1 MSSQQQLRVGIV
13 GCGYQG
19 TLMAQAIAKS
29 DILGVAA
36 CVDPIREAAD
46 RVARRAGHNNVYASI
61 DELLRQDDVDAVVI
75 ATPHHVL
82 RETSLAAIR
91 AKKHVL
97 AEKPI
102 ATNEREAAEI
112 EQAVM
117 DTGIRYMAGYSLRF
131 FAAQRQMHNLIA
143 AGAVGEIQA
152 ITAGIGMQPLTGW
165 QATRETGGGQLLY
178 LGSHLVDAI
187 LGILQDEPR
196 EVYADIRYR
205 ADTGTDETAT
215 FQIRFAGG
223 TVAQCLVTQAVEE
236 WFDYVNIYG
245 RDGRI
250 NLTSSYWLQYTIA
263 VASRVLEAYTQPT
276 SICPRLT
283 DDPIMMMLVPE
294 VEEFGRAILEDRQ
307 PMVTIADGRRVLKI
321 LDAALKSAQAHTA
334 VQLD

>member
-1 MSSQQQLRVGIV
+1 MFRWTAFS
-13 GCGYQG
+13 
-19 TLMAQAIAKS
+19 
-29 DILGVAA
+29 
-36 CVDPIREAAD
+36 
-46 RVARRAGHNNVYASI
+46 H
-61 DELLRQDDVDAVVI
+61 
-75 ATPHHVL
+75 
-82 RETSLAAIR
+82 
-91 AKKHVL
+91 
-97 AEKPI
+97 
-102 ATNEREAAEI
+102 
-112 EQAVM
+112 
-117 DTGIRYMAGYSLRF
+117 DT
-131 FAAQRQMHNLIA
+131 
-143 AGAVGEIQA
+143 
-152 ITAGIGMQPLTGW
+152 
-165 QATRETGGGQLLY
+165 GQLLY

-215 FQIRFAGG
+215 FQIRFARG

-250 NLTSSYWLQYTIA
+250 NLTTSYWLQYTIS
-263 VASRVLEAYTQPT
+263 VSSRVLEAYTQPT

-307 PMVTIADGRRVLKI
+307 PMVTIADGRRVLAI
-321 LDAALKSAQAHTA
+321 LDAVLESAQAHTA